1 MPKDIGKKLKEC
13 RISSKMSVKD
23 ISDLLTQKGYKASES
38 TIYSWENGN
47 SQPTPGALLTMCK
60 AYGVEDVLSTFGY
73 EGYKDD
79 GSLILNI
86 KEQDMIEKYRSLD
99 AYGQDTVSYI
109 LDREVSRVQQISNAY
124 KDGRSTT
131 HFPTYYMAYYHSL
144 ASAGNGEYIFEDLPT
159 DTIEVPLN
167 ELSHR
172 ADFVIGV
179 NGDSMEPTYYDG
191 EKVYV
196 EKMQVLEI
204 GDIGIF
210 MINNECFIKEVGED
224 GLISHN
230 PKYDI
235 ISGSENIECIGKVL
249 GKVELS
255 DPAKI
260 QTLSSEGVRARNIGK
275 TLLGNKNHKHKQK

>member
-1 MPKDIGKKLKEC
+1 MNFLEKLDFLMNKYGLNKRTLSQKCGIPYTTIDAWYKK
-13 RISSKMSVKD
+13 
-23 ISDLLTQKGYKASES
+23 
-38 TIYSWENGN
+38 
-47 SQPTPGALLTMCK
+47 
-60 AYGVEDVLSTFGY
+60 GY
-73 EGYKDD
+73 EGLKLTTLRKLNDFFNT
-79 GSLILNI
+79 SLDYWILDEITDPNYGKSSGFEVRYEEMEHI
-86 KEQDMIEKYRSLD
+86 KKYRSLD
-99 AYGQDTVSYI
+99 PHGQETVSYI
-109 LDREVSRVQQISNAY
+109 LDMETIRVQQINNAY
-124 KDGRSTT
+124 KDGHSIIEY
-131 HFPTYYMAYYHSL
+131 PTYFMTYYHNL
-144 ASAGNGEYIFEDLPT
+144 ASAGTGEYIFEDLPT
-159 DTIEVPLN
+159 DTIEVPVN
-167 ELSHR
+167 ELSQR

-275 TLLGNKNHKHKQK
+275 TLLGNKNHNQKQK

>member
-1 MPKDIGKKLKEC
+1 MTFGERLIELRKA
-13 RISSKMSVKD
+13 
-23 ISDLLTQKGYKASES
+23 KGYTRES
-38 TIYSWENGN
+38 FAEFLGISKYTLRNYELSVND
-47 SQPTPGALLTMCK
+47 PGSSFLKQISNIFNVSIDYLMGLTD
-60 AYGVEDVLSTFGY
+60 EPEVLKNFRLRT
-73 EGYKDD
+73 
-79 GSLILNI
+79 L
-86 KEQDMIEKYRSLD
+86 EQDMIVKYRSLD

-124 KDGRSTT
+124 KDGRSIIEY
-131 HFPTYYMAYYHSL
+131 PTYFMTYYHNL

-159 DTIEVPLN
+159 DTIEVPAN
-167 ELSHR
+167 ELSER
-172 ADFVIGV
+172 ADFIIGV

-235 ISGSENIECIGKVL
+235 ISGNENIECIGKVL
-249 GKVELS
+249 GKVTEEQVLNNSSATTVLSREDMEAIRFTKELIES
-255 DPAKI
+255 KSN
-260 QTLSSEGVRARNIGK
+260 LEKKRG
-275 TLLGNKNHKHKQK
+275 